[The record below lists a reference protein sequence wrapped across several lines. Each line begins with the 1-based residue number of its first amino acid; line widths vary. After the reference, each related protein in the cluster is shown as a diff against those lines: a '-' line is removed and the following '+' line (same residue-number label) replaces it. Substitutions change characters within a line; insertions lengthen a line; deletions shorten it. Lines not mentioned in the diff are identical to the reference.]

1 MRMSALSTRRTAAKM
16 TNAGELVR
24 LRSVQASDHAPWLQM
39 INDPAVMD
47 GLDRALPA
55 TAEQH
60 ERYIRANVTENP
72 NAVWFAVET
81 LKDGKFAGIV
91 WLWDVNN
98 RHRRAEVRIAIAPAA
113 SGSGYGSDALRAL
126 CGYAFHTLGLHK
138 LYAYIHERNVRS
150 RAAFER
156 AGFSLEA
163 TLSGEAFWK
172 GSYAAVWR
180 LARFSD

>member
-1 MRMSALSTRRTAAKM
+1 M

-24 LRSVQASDHAPWLQM
+24 LRSVQASDHAPWLEM
-39 INDPAVMD
+39 INDPEVMD

-55 TAEQH
+55 TADQH

-81 LKDGKFAGIV
+81 LDDRRFAGIV

-98 RHRRAEVRIAIAPAA
+98 RHRRAEVRIAIAPSA
-113 SGSGYGSDALRAL
+113 SGKGYGPDALRAI
-126 CGYAFHTLGLHK
+126 CTYAFQTLGLHK
-138 LYAYIHERNVRS
+138 LYAYVHERNARS

-163 TLSGEAFWK
+163 TLEDEAFWK
-172 GSYAAVWR
+172 GTYATVWR
-180 LARFSD
+180 LARIAG